1 MPIDDAAIYHIRV
14 QGQLDE
20 SWADWLG
27 GLTITLQPDG
37 TTLLSGSIIDQAALH
52 GILDRLYG
60 LNLTILSVV
69 QVGNEATP

>member
-1 MPIDDAAIYHIRV
+1 MPTNDVPIYQIRV

-20 SWADWLG
+20 SWSDWLG
-27 GLTITLQPDG
+27 ELTITPQPDG
-37 TTLLSGSIIDQAALH
+37 ATLLSGSIIDQAALH

-69 QVGNEATP
+69 QVGTDVTK

>member
-1 MPIDDAAIYHIRV
+1 MPTNDVPIYQIRV

-20 SWADWLG
+20 SWSDWLG
-27 GLTITLQPDG
+27 ELTITPQPDG
-37 TTLLSGSIIDQAALH
+37 ATLLSGSIIDQAALH

-69 QVGNEATP
+69 QVGTDATQ

>member
-1 MPIDDAAIYHIRV
+1 MPTDNSPIYHIRV

-20 SWADWLG
+20 SWSDWLG
-27 GLTITLQPDG
+27 ELTITPQPDG
-37 TTLLSGSIIDQAALH
+37 ATLLSGSIIDQAALH